1 MTALPLQDKM
11 SVSSAYSIT
20 PRHRTVEFGDGYI
33 QRTPLG
39 INQVRRQITITHEHL
54 DEADG
59 NIIVDFYDG
68 LVYTGDSFTIQN
80 NAMLRT
86 DGKYYLQNYN
96 VSMSSPK
103 RRSVSAT
110 LIEVF
115 EP

>member
-1 MTALPLQDKM
+1 MTALPLQNKM

-54 DEADG
+54 DETDG
-59 NIIVDFYDG
+59 NTIVDFYDARTFDG
-68 LVYTGDSFTIQN
+68 HSFTIAGN
-80 NAMLRT
+80 PMLRT